1 MIEIK
6 NLSCG
11 YDGIDV
17 VHNISM
23 SIPYK
28 EKLCI
33 VGPNGCG
40 KTTLLKAMIGL
51 INHTGEMKI
60 DEKSIREYTH
70 KQLAKKIAL
79 LCQSSPVHFPYTVFD
94 TVSLGRYAHIKS
106 AFGKLDSNDIDIVKE
121 CIQNVDL
128 YDKKDTLISE
138 LSGGQLQRVY
148 LARTFAQ
155 DPNIILLDEPT
166 NHLDLRSQLELF
178 EFLDLWVQKP
188 ERTVIGVLHDLNS
201 VQNFADKVLL
211 LKEGKP
217 LAMGETRDVL
227 SEENLMVAYR
237 TNVKQYHL
245 NSLEKWKETL

>member
-1 MIEIK
+1 MIELN

-11 YDGIDV
+11 YDGTDV
-17 VHNISM
+17 VHNIS
-23 SIPYK
+23 ITLHDN

-40 KTTLLKAMIGL
+40 KTTLLKSMIGL
-51 INHTGEMKI
+51 ISHSGSITI
-60 DEKSIREYTH
+60 DEKPLRSYTH

-79 LCQSSPVHFPYTVFD
+79 LTQSSTVHFPYTVFD
-94 TVSLGRYAHIKS
+94 TVALGRYAHMKS
-106 AFGKLDSNDIDIVKE
+106 AFGKLDAFDIEFVEQAIK
-121 CIQNVDL
+121 NVDL

-148 LARTFAQ
+148 LARTIAQ

-178 EFLDLWVQKP
+178 DFLELWVQKP
-188 ERTVIGVLHDLNS
+188 NRTVVGVLHDLNS

-211 LKEGKP
+211 LKNGDNIAFGK
-217 LAMGETRDVL
+217 TKDVL
-227 SEENLMVAYR
+227 SENNLIEAYQ
-237 TNVKQYHL
+237 TNVKQYLL
-245 NSLEKWKETL
+245 NSLEKWKDT